1 MVYYF
6 PVQNLYLKNL
16 TLMYPLKY
24 SRATECY
31 ITSIVDTSKKSCMI
45 IFIFGEQIYLYE
57 KERNQLLSFNVQI
70 RPQKL
75 NHKANLKKQKFF
87 FFSQDS
93 KETCSL
99 ICVSVIIK
107 VYQED
112 IPFVKTIHMYVFIK
126 AIIGKTNYYWHV
138 HFLFDLY

>member
-31 ITSIVDTSKKSCMI
+31 ITLIVDTSKKSCMI

-57 KERNQLLSFNVQI
+57 KERN
-70 RPQKL
+70 
-75 NHKANLKKQKFF
+75 
-87 FFSQDS
+87 
-93 KETCSL
+93 
-99 ICVSVIIK
+99 
-107 VYQED
+107 
-112 IPFVKTIHMYVFIK
+112 
-126 AIIGKTNYYWHV
+126 
-138 HFLFDLY
+138 

>member
-6 PVQNLYLKNL
+6 PVQDLYLKNL
-16 TLMYPLKY
+16 TLMYALKY

-31 ITSIVDTSKKSCMI
+31 VALIVDTSKKSCMI
-45 IFIFGEQIYLYE
+45 FFIFDEQIYLYE

-75 NHKANLKKQKFF
+75 NHKANLKSKVS

-93 KETCSL
+93 KKTYSL
-99 ICVSVIIK
+99 ICVSVIKK

-112 IPFVKTIHMYVFIK
+112 IPFVKTIHMYLFIK
-126 AIIGKTNYYWHV
+126 AIIGKTNCYWHLR
-138 HFLFDLY
+138 FLFNLY